1 MRVIQNLIATFF
13 SGLFLF
19 VMMICGAV
27 CAVILFMFYLASAL
41 MLLVSLFSGVGFLVT
56 HSRHTLLNTLVY
68 FGYSAV
74 AFAIPMVL
82 ARVPY
87 LIGAAAERR
96 HQEKLSLERIAA
108 LRIASDASFHDSGRW
123 SQSHVSR

>member
-1 MRVIQNLIATFF
+1 
-13 SGLFLF
+13 
-19 VMMICGAV
+19 MIGSIIGAV
-27 CAVILFMFYLASAL
+27 IVFVFYLILGL

-68 FGYSAV
+68 FGYAAV
-74 AFAIPMVL
+74 AFVIPMVL
-82 ARVPY
+82 ARILQ

-123 SQSHVSR
+123 SQSYVSR